1 MLAETETE
9 THGAESGTDT
19 GAVRRLIVI
28 VLFEGV
34 DLLDVTGPP
43 EVFSLVRRETG
54 DAVGYRVVLAAET
67 MAPVTTAAGVRIL
80 PDLTFD
86 RAAQGGID
94 TLLVPGSVEVDERSR
109 VRAVTDPAVV
119 QRVRMLAA
127 RSRRVA
133 SVCVGAHLLAAAG
146 LLNGRR
152 ATTHWSTADQ
162 LADEYPE
169 IEVDA
174 DPIFIR
180 EGEVWT
186 GAGISACLD
195 LSLALVAEDF
205 GEELALRVARQLVMY
220 LKRPSGQSQFSVPL
234 EPVSTTRRIEE
245 LRHHILRNL
254 SGRLT
259 VPDLAAHAH
268 VSERQLTRIFKT
280 ELGTTPSA
288 YIESA
293 RVELARHQLESGDA
307 TLERIATAC
316 GFGTTDTLV
325 RAFRRRLGT
334 TPTDYRL
341 RFRTGATGTATGTAA
356 TTAVT
361 ATSDVVTAPAPAS
374 SAATGR

>member
-1 MLAETETE
+1 MEP
-9 THGAESGTDT
+9 
-19 GAVRRLIVI
+19 VQRLIVI
-28 VLFEGV
+28 LLFEGV

-43 EVFSLVRRETG
+43 EVFSLARREVG
-54 DAVGYRVVLAAET
+54 DAAGYRVVLAAAGPE
-67 MAPVTTAAGVRIL
+67 PVTTAAGVRIL
-80 PDLTFD
+80 PDLTFEQ
-86 RAAQGGID
+86 AAAGAID
-94 TLLVPGSVEVDERSR
+94 TLLVPGSVEFDDDRR
-109 VRAVTDPAVV
+109 VRAVADPAVV
-119 QRVRMLAA
+119 EQVRRLAA

-146 LLNGRR
+146 LLDGKR
-152 ATTHWSTADQ
+152 ATTHWSTAAQ
-162 LADEYPE
+162 LAAEYPE
-169 IEVDA
+169 VEVDA

-205 GEELALRVARQLVMY
+205 GEELTLRVARQLVMY
-220 LKRPSGQSQFSVPL
+220 LKRPSGQSQFSVPM
-234 EPVSTTRRIEE
+234 EPVSATRRIEE

-288 YIESA
+288 YVESA
-293 RVELARHQLESGDA
+293 RVELARQRLESTDE
-307 TLERIATAC
+307 TLERVATAC

-325 RAFRRRLGT
+325 RAFRRRLDT
-334 TPTDYRL
+334 TPTDYRQ
-341 RFRTGATGTATGTAA
+341 RFRTGPAREFTLPAA
-356 TTAVT
+356 V
-361 ATSDVVTAPAPAS
+361 P
-374 SAATGR
+374 